1 MRVSAANTGSIVTV
15 AGALGVAVSAGSAG
29 VGASIGV
36 SVAIS
41 SIATT
46 VRARVEDSVLRVA
59 NAGVTVKASDEA
71 SITAI
76 AIGGA
81 VAVQAGAAGVAIA
94 VGTSVA
100 VNKVFNT
107 VEATVS
113 GGRIET
119 GGGKLTLSATQ
130 QADIL
135 SVVLGASVAVSA
147 GSSANAAIGGGG
159 ALARNVISASVRA
172 GISGAI
178 IDTRASGGAA
188 GAVDVLALGLSRINA
203 VVLGMSASVSVSQY
217 AAASASIGVAAAE
230 NVIGYDVNSAG
241 QVVALGAGRPVN
253 EIVAFI
259 DRSAVTAG
267 AVSVDARNVSFKA
280 NGDVDRKQSIDAVVV
295 AGAVAVSVAYAPP
308 VVDGASLAVSGAG
321 AGARAVNK
329 IQTGITARISD
340 QNQQNRF
347 EAGSVTVRALD
358 QAEINSTIAAVAIAV
373 AVSLGATAALSVAA
387 SLAQNEIGNT
397 TLATMDGVR
406 IAGAPAITVKADSQA
421 AITTVSVAVSVSVGA
436 GLGGVSLAGGG
447 ANARNLIGSS
457 ATALVNG
464 SRIDGNAGNALNID
478 ADMSGTIKATVVV
491 ASVGFT
497 AAGASLAIGSAL
509 AENSITETAGA
520 RAGLTGSKLSNLGAV
535 SVTADMQRLEASRG
549 RRGGGGH
556 GRRGAGRRR
565 RGGLQHE
572 QGGHPCLCGW
582 PDPGRHRRARGREPD
597 GQGDQYLDAGGDG
610 GRRQRGGNGFRPG
623 PVGGRGRGRQQDP
636 GSRRG
641 LCRQQRVVGER
652 HGRADGAPERRCA
665 GRQHPE
671 GQGRRRLAG
680 LLHAGRF
687 GGGGRHRCQECGGG
701 QRAGAR
707 QRRHDHGVRRRIGHG
722 QETAT
727 VDSVSVAASAAVAL
741 TGVAVSGAGAG
752 SSQVVANETGSRLTG
767 STVTAGTGVSVTA
780 ENTSTIT
787 AVTGAVAASVTG
799 AGLGASM
806 GVSIAS
812 NTFGAYSGDG
822 VTRTNGA
829 QAYIANSTVTVA
841 KGNLDVLATSSETL
855 NSVNF
860 AGALAVVGA
869 GVAVAGSGVQVS
881 NRYASNTSAYIDGS
895 TITVGI
901 DGERGSLTV
910 RARMTASSNARL
922 PMAWRRRWP
931 GARRQRVAGGVAG
944 RHHGGKHRVGLY
956 RHGRR
961 QEVGAYDN
969 LSVLALE
976 KTQFKNLEAVTA
988 SVAASAGVA
997 GAGAGVRVTN
1007 NTRNNVSARITGNGR
1022 GALGALAVKAAT
1034 NVLAE
1039 IDLTQVSVAVGVIGA
1054 AVGVG
1059 IAENISRDTTTASVS
1074 EAQVSAP
1081 SVSVDAL
1088 VAVDFSRT
1096 QTAGV
1101 AATTGLA
1108 VNVNKAK
1115 VDIGAT
1121 TLAEAR
1127 NGAVLNGV
1135 GVTTASGRTPGLVS
1149 VNAQGTYY
1157 GKAYSK
1163 AITGGVIGVGVMS
1176 AETVLQGS
1184 LKAVV
1189 DNASLRGDVV
1199 GVTARATTDRN
1210 GEAGLLAEA
1219 RSLEV
1224 GGLTISVDSARLST
1238 SLDARVEISNRAQI
1252 EARC

>member
-1 MRVSAANTGSIVTV
+1 M
-15 AGALGVAVSAGSAG
+15 
-29 VGASIGV
+29 
-36 SVAIS
+36 
-41 SIATT
+41 
-46 VRARVEDSVLRVA
+46 
-59 NAGVTVKASDEA
+59 
-71 SITAI
+71 
-76 AIGGA
+76 
-81 VAVQAGAAGVAIA
+81 
-94 VGTSVA
+94 
-100 VNKVFNT
+100 
-107 VEATVS
+107 
-113 GGRIET
+113 
-119 GGGKLTLSATQ
+119 
-130 QADIL
+130 
-135 SVVLGASVAVSA
+135 
-147 GSSANAAIGGGG
+147 
-159 ALARNVISASVRA
+159 ISASVRA

-217 AAASASIGVAAAE
+217 AAASASIGVAMAE

-308 VVDGASLAVSGAG
+308 VVDGASRLRRG

-535 SVTADMQRLEASRG
+535 SVTADSAAAGSQGRG

-641 LCRQQRVVGER
+641 LCRQQRVVGEAR
-652 HGRADGAPERRCA
+652 RADGAPERRCA

-687 GGGGRHRCQECGGG
+687 GGGGRHRCQERGGG

-910 RARMTASSNARL
+910 RAKDDSIIERSAAYGVAASLGLA
-922 PMAWRRRWP
+922 P
-931 GARRQRVAGGVAG
+931 GASVSLVVSLVDTTAENTVSAYIGTAGG
-944 RHHGGKHRVGLY
+944 K
-956 RHGRR
+956 
-961 QEVGAYDN
+961 EVGAYDN

-1022 GALGALAVKAAT
+1022 GRAGREGRHQCAGGNRPDPGQRGRGRDRRGGGRGHRGEHLPRRPRPRYPRRRCRRRASAWTRWWRWTSAAPRPP
-1034 NVLAE
+1034 AWPP
-1039 IDLTQVSVAVGVIGA
+1039 
-1054 AVGVG
+1054 
-1059 IAENISRDTTTASVS
+1059 R
-1074 EAQVSAP
+1074 
-1081 SVSVDAL
+1081 
-1088 VAVDFSRT
+1088 
-1096 QTAGV
+1096 
-1101 AATTGLA
+1101 
-1108 VNVNKAK
+1108 
-1115 VDIGAT
+1115 
-1121 TLAEAR
+1121 
-1127 NGAVLNGV
+1127 
-1135 GVTTASGRTPGLVS
+1135 
-1149 VNAQGTYY
+1149 
-1157 GKAYSK
+1157 
-1163 AITGGVIGVGVMS
+1163 
-1176 AETVLQGS
+1176 
-1184 LKAVV
+1184 
-1189 DNASLRGDVV
+1189 
-1199 GVTARATTDRN
+1199 RAWP
-1210 GEAGLLAEA
+1210 
-1219 RSLEV
+1219 
-1224 GGLTISVDSARLST
+1224 
-1238 SLDARVEISNRAQI
+1238 
-1252 EARC
+1252 

>member
-1 MRVSAANTGSIVTV
+1 M
-15 AGALGVAVSAGSAG
+15 
-29 VGASIGV
+29 
-36 SVAIS
+36 
-41 SIATT
+41 
-46 VRARVEDSVLRVA
+46 
-59 NAGVTVKASDEA
+59 
-71 SITAI
+71 
-76 AIGGA
+76 
-81 VAVQAGAAGVAIA
+81 
-94 VGTSVA
+94 
-100 VNKVFNT
+100 
-107 VEATVS
+107 
-113 GGRIET
+113 
-119 GGGKLTLSATQ
+119 
-130 QADIL
+130 
-135 SVVLGASVAVSA
+135 
-147 GSSANAAIGGGG
+147 
-159 ALARNVISASVRA
+159 
-172 GISGAI
+172 
-178 IDTRASGGAA
+178 
-188 GAVDVLALGLSRINA
+188 
-203 VVLGMSASVSVSQY
+203 
-217 AAASASIGVAAAE
+217 
-230 NVIGYDVNSAG
+230 
-241 QVVALGAGRPVN
+241 
-253 EIVAFI
+253 
-259 DRSAVTAG
+259 
-267 AVSVDARNVSFKA
+267 
-280 NGDVDRKQSIDAVVV
+280 
-295 AGAVAVSVAYAPP
+295 
-308 VVDGASLAVSGAG
+308 
-321 AGARAVNK
+321 
-329 IQTGITARISD
+329 
-340 QNQQNRF
+340 
-347 EAGSVTVRALD
+347 
-358 QAEINSTIAAVAIAV
+358 
-373 AVSLGATAALSVAA
+373 
-387 SLAQNEIGNT
+387 
-397 TLATMDGVR
+397 
-406 IAGAPAITVKADSQA
+406 
-421 AITTVSVAVSVSVGA
+421 
-436 GLGGVSLAGGG
+436 
-447 ANARNLIGSS
+447 
-457 ATALVNG
+457 
-464 SRIDGNAGNALNID
+464 
-478 ADMSGTIKATVVV
+478 
-491 ASVGFT
+491 
-497 AAGASLAIGSAL
+497 
-509 AENSITETAGA
+509 
-520 RAGLTGSKLSNLGAV
+520 
-535 SVTADMQRLEASRG
+535 
-549 RRGGGGH
+549 
-556 GRRGAGRRR
+556 
-565 RGGLQHE
+565 
-572 QGGHPCLCGW
+572 
-582 PDPGRHRRARGREPD
+582 
-597 GQGDQYLDAGGDG
+597 
-610 GRRQRGGNGFRPG
+610 
-623 PVGGRGRGRQQDP
+623 
-636 GSRRG
+636 
-641 LCRQQRVVGER
+641 
-652 HGRADGAPERRCA
+652 
-665 GRQHPE
+665 
-671 GQGRRRLAG
+671 
-680 LLHAGRF
+680 
-687 GGGGRHRCQECGGG
+687 
-701 QRAGAR
+701 
-707 QRRHDHGVRRRIGHG
+707 
-722 QETAT
+722 
-727 VDSVSVAASAAVAL
+727 AASAAVAL

-881 NRYASNTSAYIDGS
+881 NRYVSNTSAYIDGS

-910 RARMTASSNARL
+910 RAKDDSIIERSAAYGVAASLGLA
-922 PMAWRRRWP
+922 P
-931 GARRQRVAGGVAG
+931 GASVSLVVSLVDTTAENTVSAYIGTAGG
-944 RHHGGKHRVGLY
+944 K
-956 RHGRR
+956 
-961 QEVGAYDN
+961 EVGAYDN

-1007 NTRNNVSARITGNGR
+1007 NTRNNVSARITGNGKV
-1022 GALGALAVKAAT
+1022 GALGALAVKADT

-1059 IAENISRDTTTASVS
+1059 IAENISRDTTASVS

-1149 VNAQGTYY
+1149 VNAQGTY

-1189 DNASLRGDVV
+1189 DNASLRGDVI
-1199 GVTARATTDRN
+1199 GVTAKATTDRN

-1252 EARC
+1252 EGTLLNISASQAQSVGVSMDAGTIALVAGRQGKIEADIGGSSYVGIGGGARVIGNKVDIRASNTVRGESALSAYSVKLVGADVSKHDVKIRPQSVIEVSGARAGDTIDTAGATVVQARGTTALRACWTWWRPTTSSTPSATRSPAWRDSPSRCRPTT

>member
-1 MRVSAANTGSIVTV
+1 M
-15 AGALGVAVSAGSAG
+15 
-29 VGASIGV
+29 
-36 SVAIS
+36 
-41 SIATT
+41 
-46 VRARVEDSVLRVA
+46 
-59 NAGVTVKASDEA
+59 
-71 SITAI
+71 
-76 AIGGA
+76 
-81 VAVQAGAAGVAIA
+81 
-94 VGTSVA
+94 
-100 VNKVFNT
+100 
-107 VEATVS
+107 
-113 GGRIET
+113 
-119 GGGKLTLSATQ
+119 
-130 QADIL
+130 
-135 SVVLGASVAVSA
+135 
-147 GSSANAAIGGGG
+147 
-159 ALARNVISASVRA
+159 
-172 GISGAI
+172 
-178 IDTRASGGAA
+178 
-188 GAVDVLALGLSRINA
+188 
-203 VVLGMSASVSVSQY
+203 
-217 AAASASIGVAAAE
+217 
-230 NVIGYDVNSAG
+230 
-241 QVVALGAGRPVN
+241 
-253 EIVAFI
+253 
-259 DRSAVTAG
+259 
-267 AVSVDARNVSFKA
+267 
-280 NGDVDRKQSIDAVVV
+280 
-295 AGAVAVSVAYAPP
+295 
-308 VVDGASLAVSGAG
+308 
-321 AGARAVNK
+321 
-329 IQTGITARISD
+329 
-340 QNQQNRF
+340 
-347 EAGSVTVRALD
+347 
-358 QAEINSTIAAVAIAV
+358 
-373 AVSLGATAALSVAA
+373 
-387 SLAQNEIGNT
+387 
-397 TLATMDGVR
+397 
-406 IAGAPAITVKADSQA
+406 
-421 AITTVSVAVSVSVGA
+421 
-436 GLGGVSLAGGG
+436 
-447 ANARNLIGSS
+447 
-457 ATALVNG
+457 
-464 SRIDGNAGNALNID
+464 
-478 ADMSGTIKATVVV
+478 
-491 ASVGFT
+491 
-497 AAGASLAIGSAL
+497 
-509 AENSITETAGA
+509 
-520 RAGLTGSKLSNLGAV
+520 
-535 SVTADMQRLEASRG
+535 
-549 RRGGGGH
+549 
-556 GRRGAGRRR
+556 
-565 RGGLQHE
+565 
-572 QGGHPCLCGW
+572 
-582 PDPGRHRRARGREPD
+582 
-597 GQGDQYLDAGGDG
+597 
-610 GRRQRGGNGFRPG
+610 
-623 PVGGRGRGRQQDP
+623 
-636 GSRRG
+636 
-641 LCRQQRVVGER
+641 
-652 HGRADGAPERRCA
+652 
-665 GRQHPE
+665 
-671 GQGRRRLAG
+671 
-680 LLHAGRF
+680 
-687 GGGGRHRCQECGGG
+687 
-701 QRAGAR
+701 
-707 QRRHDHGVRRRIGHG
+707 
-722 QETAT
+722 
-727 VDSVSVAASAAVAL
+727 DSVSVAASAAVAL

-881 NRYASNTSAYIDGS
+881 NRYVSNTSAYIDGS

-910 RARMTASSNARL
+910 RAKDDSIIERSAAYGVAASLGLA
-922 PMAWRRRWP
+922 P
-931 GARRQRVAGGVAG
+931 GASVSLVVSLVDTTAENTVSAYIGTAGG
-944 RHHGGKHRVGLY
+944 K
-956 RHGRR
+956 
-961 QEVGAYDN
+961 EVGAYDN

-1007 NTRNNVSARITGNGR
+1007 NTRNNVSARITGNGKV
-1022 GALGALAVKAAT
+1022 GALGALAVKADT

-1189 DNASLRGDVV
+1189 DNASLRGDVI
-1199 GVTARATTDRN
+1199 GVTAKATTDRN

-1252 EARC
+1252 EGTLLNISASQAQSVGVSMDAGTIALVAGRQGKIEADIGGSSYVGIGGGRGSSATRSTSAPATRCAANPRSAPIRSSWWAPTSASMTSRSVRSPSSR

>member
-1 MRVSAANTGSIVTV
+1 M
-15 AGALGVAVSAGSAG
+15 
-29 VGASIGV
+29 
-36 SVAIS
+36 
-41 SIATT
+41 
-46 VRARVEDSVLRVA
+46 
-59 NAGVTVKASDEA
+59 
-71 SITAI
+71 
-76 AIGGA
+76 
-81 VAVQAGAAGVAIA
+81 
-94 VGTSVA
+94 
-100 VNKVFNT
+100 
-107 VEATVS
+107 
-113 GGRIET
+113 
-119 GGGKLTLSATQ
+119 
-130 QADIL
+130 
-135 SVVLGASVAVSA
+135 
-147 GSSANAAIGGGG
+147 
-159 ALARNVISASVRA
+159 
-172 GISGAI
+172 
-178 IDTRASGGAA
+178 
-188 GAVDVLALGLSRINA
+188 
-203 VVLGMSASVSVSQY
+203 
-217 AAASASIGVAAAE
+217 
-230 NVIGYDVNSAG
+230 
-241 QVVALGAGRPVN
+241 
-253 EIVAFI
+253 
-259 DRSAVTAG
+259 
-267 AVSVDARNVSFKA
+267 
-280 NGDVDRKQSIDAVVV
+280 
-295 AGAVAVSVAYAPP
+295 
-308 VVDGASLAVSGAG
+308 
-321 AGARAVNK
+321 
-329 IQTGITARISD
+329 
-340 QNQQNRF
+340 
-347 EAGSVTVRALD
+347 
-358 QAEINSTIAAVAIAV
+358 
-373 AVSLGATAALSVAA
+373 
-387 SLAQNEIGNT
+387 
-397 TLATMDGVR
+397 
-406 IAGAPAITVKADSQA
+406 
-421 AITTVSVAVSVSVGA
+421 
-436 GLGGVSLAGGG
+436 
-447 ANARNLIGSS
+447 
-457 ATALVNG
+457 
-464 SRIDGNAGNALNID
+464 
-478 ADMSGTIKATVVV
+478 
-491 ASVGFT
+491 
-497 AAGASLAIGSAL
+497 
-509 AENSITETAGA
+509 
-520 RAGLTGSKLSNLGAV
+520 
-535 SVTADMQRLEASRG
+535 
-549 RRGGGGH
+549 
-556 GRRGAGRRR
+556 
-565 RGGLQHE
+565 
-572 QGGHPCLCGW
+572 
-582 PDPGRHRRARGREPD
+582 
-597 GQGDQYLDAGGDG
+597 
-610 GRRQRGGNGFRPG
+610 
-623 PVGGRGRGRQQDP
+623 
-636 GSRRG
+636 
-641 LCRQQRVVGER
+641 
-652 HGRADGAPERRCA
+652 
-665 GRQHPE
+665 
-671 GQGRRRLAG
+671 
-680 LLHAGRF
+680 
-687 GGGGRHRCQECGGG
+687 
-701 QRAGAR
+701 
-707 QRRHDHGVRRRIGHG
+707 
-722 QETAT
+722 
-727 VDSVSVAASAAVAL
+727 
-741 TGVAVSGAGAG
+741 
-752 SSQVVANETGSRLTG
+752 
-767 STVTAGTGVSVTA
+767 
-780 ENTSTIT
+780 
-787 AVTGAVAASVTG
+787 TGAVAASVTG

-910 RARMTASSNARL
+910 RAKDDSIIERSAAYGVAASLGLA
-922 PMAWRRRWP
+922 P
-931 GARRQRVAGGVAG
+931 GASVSLVVSLVDTTAENTVSAYIGTAGG
-944 RHHGGKHRVGLY
+944 K
-956 RHGRR
+956 
-961 QEVGAYDN
+961 EVGAYDN

-1007 NTRNNVSARITGNGR
+1007 NTRNNVSARITGNGKV
-1022 GALGALAVKAAT
+1022 GALGALAVKADT

-1252 EARC
+1252 EGTLLNISASQAQSVGVSMDAGTIALVAGRQGKIEADIGGSSYVGISGGARVIGNKVDIRASNTVRGESALNAYSVKLVGADVSKHDVKIRPQSVIEVSGALAGDTIDTYRRDGGAGQGNYGTPGMLDMVATNDIIYTQRNKITGVAGFTVTLSTNHLSTDGALAQVKINGAFVRNTFGDVTLAANTRGVTTTISDMLIISVASASKTDSNNDLTVRNSIQIDNSSIEGDNILALAGNSKVSDPLSTGYLLANDNVSFTMVGVAQIPLVNSGAKARQINTILIDGVATNGSLIKAQRNVRLEPTRRCWTRPR